1 MTRRDA
7 LALLGAGVPGAVV
20 QTRQPRTIRQRLPGE
35 LPPGVAAILER
46 MLALPPSS
54 VNTDWFGTMPLVGA
68 LQWCRRG
75 IGEVEPYALAW
86 LSHHLQTKD
95 VAKYQGNA
103 ARVVVAGGVPLT
115 TYAGHFGISLVCE
128 EMVAQFGDE
137 RARRIAIDVADI
149 VLLRTAR
156 NHLGLIGH
164 DDTADFA
171 IPDVT
176 FFAVSSL
183 MIGAQLQARNASA
196 HRDQALYQ
204 LRTAIDTFLMK
215 DSGLARTLFRRGGVG
230 KTSWTR
236 ASGWLLW
243 SITAMLRR
251 LDARHEAYPGF
262 TADLQR
268 LVDGMV
274 RVQEANGGFHVLLD
288 DPSTPLEATGPAMFA
303 WGVHEAVRRGWL
315 SGDYRA
321 AAEKA
326 WAFVKA
332 SLSDD
337 GVLRNT
343 YYLWALPAENREMRL
358 RDESSGWAM
367 GFVLAAGNEMTTR

>member
-1 MTRRDA
+1 MTRREA

-20 QTRQPRTIRQRLPGE
+20 QTRPPQSIRQRLPGE

-46 MLALPPSS
+46 MLAQPPSS
-54 VNTDWFGTMPLVGA
+54 FNTDWFGTMPLVGA

-75 IGEVEPYALAW
+75 ITEVEPFVSAW
-86 LSHHLQTKD
+86 LSHHLSTKD
-95 VAKYQGNA
+95 VARYQGNA
-103 ARVVVAGGVPLT
+103 ARRVTAGGVPLT
-115 TYAGHFGISLVCE
+115 TYAGHFGISQVCE
-128 EMVAQFGDE
+128 EMAAQFGDA
-137 RARRIAIDVADI
+137 RARRIAIDVADL
-149 VLLRTAR
+149 VLHRTAR
-156 NHLGLIGH
+156 NHVGLIGH
-164 DDTADFA
+164 DDTAEFA

-183 MIGAQLQARNASA
+183 MIGAQLQAPGAA
-196 HRDQALYQ
+196 AYRDQALYQ
-204 LRTAIDTFLMK
+204 LRTSIDTFLMN
-215 DSGLARTLFRRGGVG
+215 DTGLAKTLYRRSGVG
-230 KTSWTR
+230 KTYWTR

-243 SITAMLRR
+243 SITALLRR
-251 LDARHEAYPGF
+251 LDAQHLAYRGF
-262 TADLQR
+262 TTDLRR

-288 DPSTPLEATGPAMFA
+288 DPLTPLEATGPAMFA
-303 WGVHEAVRRGWL
+303 WGVHESVRRGWL
-315 SGDYRA
+315 PGDYRA

-343 YYLWALPAENREMRL
+343 YYVWALPAENREMRL

-367 GFVLAAGNEMTTR
+367 GFVLAAANEMTLR